1 MLMQVLRTNNHFDYI
16 KDFML
21 DSLIKT
27 HAIVKF
33 KRITG
38 WVTIGSDP
46 IRTIKRE
53 RAAASFERRADR

>member
-1 MLMQVLRTNNHFDYI
+1 MLVQVIRTDHHFDYI

-21 DSLIKT
+21 DSLIKSN
-27 HAIVKF
+27 AIVKF

-46 IRTIKRE
+46 IRIKR
-53 RAAASFERRADR
+53 RDGVTATTDRRAVR